1 MGSDHG
7 LAALAPTPAAPLRAT
22 ERDPRLDPRAP
33 TRRVVVPRSGVTAWR
48 RLRANRAIAFLLRHR
63 ANLIVTLVA
72 GAIDALAYLAPDE
85 GMEPRRVP
93 LGIVLALAAAAILP
107 ARRRHPMRVLAGV
120 VVIQMCLVVLTTA
133 TTHSFGGALLVALYT
148 VARFG
153 STRDLWIAGVG
164 AFSVQVLRDAYDSE
178 TFVQMV
184 GADLLAT
191 LLVVGVGLGTA
202 KWQGQVELNRRLLAD
217 RAVTEERRRI
227 ARELHDIVAHHIT
240 TMYLMSG
247 GARATLDRDP
257 DTAREALF
265 TLESSGRSALREMRQ
280 LLGVLRSD
288 DGPEQA
294 PSEPQPGMDDID
306 GLIIESRAAGLP
318 VEYREL
324 GEREPLPPATGL
336 TLYRIVQE
344 ALTNTRKHAGNART
358 CVEVRHLPDRVLI
371 EVLDDGAGNI
381 PATGVVGGYGLTGMR
396 ERVALHGG
404 TLEVGPCP
412 GGGFRVFASVP
423 LPPKAPTGAAERV

>member
-7 LAALAPTPAAPLRAT
+7 PAAALAPTPAAAPPRAT
-22 ERDPRLDPRAP
+22 EGVARHDPRAP
-33 TRRVVVPRSGVTAWR
+33 AHRRRTVPKPGATTWH
-48 RLRANRAIAFLLRHR
+48 RLRANRAIAFLVRHR
-63 ANLIVTLVA
+63 ANLLVSLAA
-72 GAIDALAYLAPDE
+72 GVVDTLAYLLPDE

-93 LGIVLALAAAAILP
+93 VGIALALVAAAILP
-107 ARRRHPMRVLAGV
+107 ARRRHPMRVLAAV
-120 VVIQMCLVVLTTA
+120 VAIQSCLVVVTTA
-133 TTHSFGGALLVALYT
+133 TTHSYGGALLVALYT

-153 STRDLWIAGVG
+153 STRDLWIAGCG
-164 AFSVQVLRDAYDSE
+164 ALAVQALRDAYDSD

-191 LLVVGVGLGTA
+191 LLIVGVGLGTA
-202 KWQGQVELNRRLLAD
+202 KWQGQVALNRQLLAD

-247 GARATLDRDP
+247 GARATLERQP

-306 GLIIESRAAGLP
+306 GLITESRAAGLP
-318 VEYREL
+318 VEYREH
-324 GEREPLPPATGL
+324 GKREPLPPATGL

-371 EVLDDGAGNI
+371 EVVDDGAGSI

-423 LPPKAPTGAAERV
+423 MPSKGPDWRG